1 MSCFVFAVAEVDKGA
16 GVLRINPDKFDYLA
30 IRHEGRHFTQLKI
43 NEKRGLD
50 TNKMFDKTGWVNKYM
65 ERGAYEFERSI
76 VTKCGGDKVSHDWLR
91 RNLEVTNSYW
101 KRSWQTKEILS
112 STYRN
117 KIGQWFI

>member
-101 KRSWQTKEILS
+101 KRS
-112 STYRN
+112 
-117 KIGQWFI
+117 

>member
-1 MSCFVFAVAEVDKGA
+1 MSFFVFAFAEVDKGA

-30 IRHEGRHFTQLKI
+30 MRHEGRHFTQLKI
-43 NEKRGLD
+43 NGKRGLD
-50 TNKMFDKTGWVNKYM
+50 TNKMSDKTSLVNKYM
-65 ERGAYEFERSI
+65 EHGAYEFEHSI
-76 VTKCGGDKVSHDWLR
+76 VTKYGGDNVSRDRLR
-91 RNLEVTNSYW
+91 RNLEVANSYW